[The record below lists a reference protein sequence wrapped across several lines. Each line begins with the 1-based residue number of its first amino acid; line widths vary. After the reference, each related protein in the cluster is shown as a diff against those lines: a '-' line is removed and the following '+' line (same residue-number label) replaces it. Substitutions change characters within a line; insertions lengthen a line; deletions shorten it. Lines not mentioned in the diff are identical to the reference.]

1 VKARPILIIGDPRL
15 EEKCV
20 EVSSPDID
28 LAGQLACLHAT
39 LDDFRRRSGFG
50 RAMAAPQVGIG
61 KRIVVMNLGAGPFA
75 LINPE
80 ITWQSDEEFE
90 VWDDCLSIPDR
101 VVRVKRR
108 RSISVR
114 YEDEARRG
122 RHWVRLPS
130 DLSEL
135 VQHEVDHL
143 DGILMTQRAW
153 GPDAVR
159 PIAEHARLVGAA
171 RPKHRLSLD
180 RIALAAK
187 TIDPVFRQSPQYEC
201 ESLSEALGCH
211 LILKVEIANP
221 IRSFKGRGASFLLNE
236 ALKRGD
242 QRPVVSAS
250 AGNWGQA
257 LAYIA
262 RLQDRPVVI
271 YASRDANPL
280 KVARMR
286 SFGAEVRLV
295 EGDFDQSK
303 AEAKRF
309 AAATG
314 AWMAED
320 GLEPEIAEGA
330 GSIAVELLTERPAL
344 DAIVLPLGNGSLL
357 TGNARWVKAASPATR
372 MIGVCAAG
380 ADAMCRSFERG
391 EPIETAE
398 VHTIADGIAVRVPI
412 PESIADMRGVVD
424 EVHIVTDAQLIAAMR
439 LVYGHTGLL
448 IEPAGAAGVALI
460 LTHRDKF
467 AGQQV
472 ATVLCGGNLTEQQT
486 REWILPSVY

>member
-1 VKARPILIIGDPRL
+1 MTAEPLPILTIGDPRL
-15 EEKCV
+15 EQKV
-20 EVSSPDID
+20 AEVSRPDVD
-28 LAGQLACLHAT
+28 LAPQLARLHAT
-39 LDDFRRRSGFG
+39 LNEFRQRCGYG

-61 KRIVVMNLGAGPFA
+61 KRIVVMNLGAGPLA

-80 ITWQSDEEFE
+80 ITWRSEEEFE

-130 DLSEL
+130 DLAEL

-180 RIALAAK
+180 RIALAAE
-187 TIDPVFRQSPQYEC
+187 TINPVFRQSPQYEC
-201 ESLSEALGCH
+201 ESLSQALGCR
-211 LILKVEIANP
+211 LILKVEVANP
-221 IRSFKGRGASFLLNE
+221 IRNFKGRGADFLLNE
-236 ALKRGD
+236 AMRRGD
-242 QRPVVSAS
+242 KRPVVSAS

-257 LAYIA
+257 LAYTA

-280 KVARMR
+280 KVARMCA
-286 SFGAEVRLV
+286 FGAEVRLI

-303 AEAKRF
+303 VEAKRF

-330 GSIAVELLTERPAL
+330 GSIAVELLSERPVL

-357 TGNARWVKAASPATR
+357 NGNARWVKAASPATR
-372 MIGVCAAG
+372 TIGVCAAG
-380 ADAMCRSFERG
+380 SDAMRRSFERG
-391 EPIETAE
+391 EPVETAE
-398 VHTIADGIAVRVPI
+398 AHTIADGIAIRVPI
-412 PESIADMRGVVD
+412 PESIADMRGSVD
-424 EVHIVTDAQLIAAMR
+424 EVQIVTDEQIIEAMR
-439 LVYGHTGLL
+439 LLHVHTGLL
-448 IEPAGAAGVALI
+448 IEPAGAAGLAMVLAY
-460 LTHRDKF
+460 RDKF
-467 AGQQV
+467 AAQQV
-472 ATVLCGGNLTEQQT
+472 ATVLCGGNLTEKQN
-486 REWILPSVY
+486 

>member
-1 VKARPILIIGDPRL
+1 MTRQPLPILTIGDARL
-15 EEKCV
+15 EQKAA
-20 EVSSPDID
+20 EVSWPDVD
-28 LAGQLACLHAT
+28 LARQLAGLHAT
-39 LDDFRRRSGFG
+39 LDDFRQRCGFG

-80 ITWQSDEEFE
+80 ITWRSDEEFE

-108 RSISVR
+108 QSVSVR
-114 YEDEARRG
+114 YYDEDRRC

-130 DLSEL
+130 DLAEL

-153 GPDAVR
+153 GPDPVR
-159 PIAEHARLVGAA
+159 PISEHARLVGAT

-180 RIALAAK
+180 QIALASK

-201 ESLSEALGCH
+201 ESLSEELGCR
-211 LILKVEIANP
+211 LTLKIEVTNP
-221 IRSFKGRGASFLLNE
+221 IRNFKGRGAGFLLSE
-236 ALKRGD
+236 AMKRGD
-242 QRPVVSAS
+242 RRPVVSAS

-257 LAYIA
+257 LAYVA
-262 RLQDRPVVI
+262 RHQNRPVVV

-280 KVARMR
+280 KVARMQ

-303 AEAKRF
+303 VEAKRF

-330 GSIAVELLTERPAL
+330 GSIAVELLSERPAL

-357 TGNARWVKAASPATR
+357 NGNARWVKAASPATR

-380 ADAMCRSFERG
+380 ADAMLTSFERG
-391 EPIETAE
+391 EPVETAS
-398 VHTIADGIAVRVPI
+398 VDTIADGIAVRVPI
-412 PESIADMRGVVD
+412 PESIADMRGLVD
-424 EVHIVTDAQLIAAMR
+424 AVQVVTDDQIIEAMR
-439 LVYGHTGLL
+439 LLFAHTGLL
-448 IEPAGAAGVALI
+448 IEPAGAAGIAML
-460 LTHRDKF
+460 LAHRNTF

-472 ATVLCGGNLTEQQT
+472 ATVLCGGNLTESQI
-486 REWILPSVY
+486 REWILP

>member
-1 VKARPILIIGDPRL
+1 MTAAPLPILTIGDPRL
-15 EEKCV
+15 EQRAA
-20 EVSSPDID
+20 EVSWPDAELIR
-28 LAGQLACLHAT
+28 QLADLHAT
-39 LDDFRRRSGFG
+39 LDEFRQRSGFG

-61 KRIVVMNLGAGPFA
+61 KRFVVMNLGSGPFA

-80 ITWQSDEEFE
+80 ITWQSEDEFE

-114 YEDEARRG
+114 YEDEDRRG
-122 RHWVRLPS
+122 RHWVRLPC
-130 DLSEL
+130 DLAEL

-153 GPDAVR
+153 GPDAVQ

-187 TIDPVFRQSPQYEC
+187 TIDPVFCQSPQYEC

-211 LILKVEIANP
+211 LTLKIEVANP
-221 IRSFKGRGASFLLNE
+221 IRSFKGRGAGFLLNE

-242 QRPVVSAS
+242 KRPVVSAS

-262 RLQDRPVVI
+262 RLQNRPVVI
-271 YASRDANPL
+271 YASRDANAL

-303 AEAKRF
+303 IEAKRF

-314 AWMAED
+314 AWMVED

-330 GSIAVELLTERPAL
+330 GSIAVELLSARPAL

-357 TGNARWVKAASPATR
+357 TGNARWIKAASPATR

-380 ADAMCRSFERG
+380 ADAMRGSFERN
-391 EPIETAE
+391 EPIETAR

-412 PESIADMRGVVD
+412 PEALADMRGLVD
-424 EVHIVTDAQLIAAMR
+424 EVQIVTDEQIIEAMR
-439 LVYGHTGLL
+439 LLHAHTGLL
-448 IEPAGAAGVALI
+448 IEPAGAAGVAML
-460 LTHRDKF
+460 LGYRDKF

-472 ATVLCGGNLTEQQT
+472 ATVLCGGNLTGNQT
-486 REWILPSVY
+486 REWILP

>member
-1 VKARPILIIGDPRL
+1 MTARPLPILTIGDPCL
-15 EEKCV
+15 EEKAA
-20 EVSSPDID
+20 EVSWPDVD
-28 LAGQLACLHAT
+28 LGRQLADLHAT
-39 LDDFRRRSGFG
+39 LDDFRQRRGFG
-50 RAMAAPQVGIG
+50 RAMAAPQVGIS

-80 ITWQSDEEFE
+80 ITWRSDEEFE

-101 VVRVKRR
+101 IVRVKRR
-108 RSISVR
+108 QSVSVR
-114 YEDEARRG
+114 YHDEDRRC

-130 DLSEL
+130 DLAEL

-143 DGILMTQRAW
+143 DGILMTQRAC
-153 GPDAVR
+153 GPDPVR
-159 PIAEHARLVGAA
+159 PISEHARLVASA

-180 RIALAAK
+180 LIALASK

-201 ESLSEALGCH
+201 ESLSEALGCR
-211 LILKVEIANP
+211 LTLKIEVANP
-221 IRSFKGRGASFLLNE
+221 IRSFKGRGAGFLLDQVM
-236 ALKRGD
+236 KRGNR
-242 QRPVVSAS
+242 RPVVSAS

-257 LAYIA
+257 LAYVA
-262 RLQDRPVVI
+262 RHQHRPVVV
-271 YASRDANPL
+271 YASQDANPL

-303 AEAKRF
+303 VEAKRF

-330 GSIAVELLTERPAL
+330 GSIAIELLSERPAL

-357 TGNARWVKAASPATR
+357 NGNARWVKAASPATR

-380 ADAMCRSFERG
+380 ADAMLTSFERG
-391 EPIETAE
+391 EPVETAS
-398 VHTIADGIAVRVPI
+398 VDTIADGIAVRVPI
-412 PESIADMRGVVD
+412 PESIADMRGLVD
-424 EVHIVTDAQLIAAMR
+424 AVQVVTDDQIIEAMR
-439 LVYGHTGLL
+439 LLFAHTGLL
-448 IEPAGAAGVALI
+448 IEPAGAAGIAML
-460 LTHRDKF
+460 LAHRNTF

-472 ATVLCGGNLTEQQT
+472 ATVLCGGNLTESQI
-486 REWILPSVY
+486 REWILP

>member
-1 VKARPILIIGDPRL
+1 MPAEPLPILTIGDPRL
-15 EEKCV
+15 EQKAA
-20 EVSSPDID
+20 EVSWPDVD
-28 LAGQLACLHAT
+28 LARQLAHLHAT
-39 LDDFRRRSGFG
+39 LDDFRHRRGFG

-80 ITWQSDEEFE
+80 ISWRSNEEFE

-101 VVRVKRR
+101 VVRVNRR
-108 RSISVR
+108 QSVSVR
-114 YEDEARRG
+114 YNDEDRRC

-130 DLSEL
+130 DLAEL

-153 GPDAVR
+153 GPDPVR
-159 PIAEHARLVGAA
+159 PISEHARLVGAA

-180 RIALAAK
+180 RIAHAAK
-187 TIDPVFRQSPQYEC
+187 TIDPVFRHSPQYEC
-201 ESLSEALGCH
+201 EPLSEALGCR
-211 LILKVEIANP
+211 LLLKIEVVNP
-221 IRSFKGRGASFLLNE
+221 IRNFKGRGASFLLNE
-236 ALKRGD
+236 AMKRGD
-242 QRPVVSAS
+242 RRPIVSAS

-257 LAYIA
+257 LAYTA
-262 RLQDRPVVI
+262 RRRNRPVLV

-280 KVARMR
+280 KVERMR

-303 AEAKRF
+303 VEAKRF

-330 GSIAVELLTERPAL
+330 GSIAVELLSERPAL

-357 TGNARWVKAASPATR
+357 NGNARWVKAAGPATR

-380 ADAMCRSFERG
+380 ADAMRASFERG
-391 EPIETAE
+391 EPIETPG

-412 PESIADMRGVVD
+412 PESIADMRGLVD
-424 EVHIVTDAQLIAAMR
+424 EVEIVTDEQVIEAMR
-439 LVYGHTGLL
+439 LLYTRTGLL
-448 IEPAGAAGVALI
+448 IEPAGAAGIAAL
-460 LTHRDKF
+460 LGHRDKF
-467 AGQQV
+467 AGQQI
-472 ATVLCGGNLTEQQT
+472 ATVLCGANLTEKQIRQ
-486 REWILPSVY
+486 WILP